1 MFAHAWSPQSAES
14 CRRNAGLSDRTD
26 QRLQSQRAKTKWC
39 RVEVQDRPPTDIENL
54 AADFWGRFRWR
65 RRLTV
70 PAVRRIKKIAPQAQS
85 KSLPHGALIEIRN
98 APATVSGFED
108 AARAKDG
115 RRSIS
120 HLRRQVA
127 RHFHPSAN
135 FTNFRG
141 RPCHGVVS
149 FYGSASSSS
158 PGSQELNVS
167 YHGARTT
174 VKRLLSGRSRNFHN
188 FAHVPTRGWPA
199 SIRDPAGAFG
209 KGPPIVDLWWKAV
222 ASTGEI
228 HSYWHNL
235 TRQMGHTFL
244 LWPAVTA
251 GCAPGQRTT
260 PEEFWQKFA
269 KSEYMCYTSWIR
281 AGASSATGAAGGNE
295 KSSKPGRLG
304 AILRRE
310 IFLTPI
316 GRKPLESPDSE
327 K

>member
-1 MFAHAWSPQSAES
+1 MSGRGSGPTTDRYRKSGCGFLREISVEAPPQGPSPSA
-14 CRRNAGLSDRTD
+14 N
-26 QRLQSQRAKTKWC
+26 KT
-39 RVEVQDRPPTDIENL
+39 
-54 AADFWGRFRWR
+54 
-65 RRLTV
+65 
-70 PAVRRIKKIAPQAQS
+70 IAPQAQS
-85 KSLPHGALIEIRN
+85 KFLPHGALIEIGN

-188 FAHVPTRGWPA
+188 FAHVPTRG
-199 SIRDPAGAFG
+199 
-209 KGPPIVDLWWKAV
+209 
-222 ASTGEI
+222 
-228 HSYWHNL
+228 
-235 TRQMGHTFL
+235 
-244 LWPAVTA
+244 
-251 GCAPGQRTT
+251 
-260 PEEFWQKFA
+260 
-269 KSEYMCYTSWIR
+269 
-281 AGASSATGAAGGNE
+281 
-295 KSSKPGRLG
+295 
-304 AILRRE
+304 
-310 IFLTPI
+310 
-316 GRKPLESPDSE
+316 
-327 K
+327 